1 MGGGELD
8 VSSNGG
14 SAPPRLVLAETTSW
28 SGSVPQQLPL
38 PVMADVPVA
47 PGSLPSLAKAL
58 EAVPEHRRPRGFRAE
73 QPPVPLIP
81 TLLLL
86 LVSVLCGRRG
96 YIGIAEW
103 AAQCARAHPEVL
115 DALGF
120 AAGRRPRTPATAT
133 LFRLVRDMHFRQ
145 FQEAVQGWV
154 IQTAVSLRVT
164 LPARERTR
172 VPEDQIA
179 LDGKTVR
186 GAAAR
191 REGPAPIR
199 LRLAV
204 SGPGDDDDSAGL
216 HLVAAYVPAL
226 EAVLDQLATDGKGRE
241 LAAAEL
247 LLGRLPLKGHVY
259 TGDALLTQRE
269 VCKTVIEGEG
279 DYLLPAKENQP
290 SLLAD
295 LREAFSPSTAARSGE
310 SNATGREC
318 TASDLAADAAGCTSD
333 CSTA

>member
-1 MGGGELD
+1 MD
-8 VSSNGG
+8 ASSDRAVTPVG
-14 SAPPRLVLAETTSW
+14 PKLQRTV
-28 SGSVPQQLPL
+28 SGSVPQQLALPL
-38 PVMADVPVA
+38 VADVPIA

-58 EAVPEHRRPRGFRAE
+58 ESVPEHRRPRGFRAD
-73 QPPVPLIP
+73 QPPVLLIP

-96 YIGIAEW
+96 YIAIAEW
-103 AAQCARAHPEVL
+103 AAQCARSHPEVL

-120 AAGRRPRTPATAT
+120 PAGRSPRTPVAAT
-133 LFRLVRDMHFRQ
+133 LFRIVRDMHFRQ
-145 FQEAVQGWV
+145 FQEAVQGWLT
-154 IQTAVSLRVT
+154 QSAVALRVT
-164 LPARERTR
+164 LPARERTH

-191 REGPAPIR
+191 REG
-199 LRLAV
+199 L
-204 SGPGDDDDSAGL
+204 GDDDDSAGL

-226 EAVLDQLATDGKGRE
+226 EMVLDQLATDGKGRE

-247 LLGRLPLKGHVY
+247 LLGQLPLKGHVY

-269 VCKTVIEGEG
+269 VCKTVTEGEG
-279 DYLLPAKENQP
+279 DYLLPVKENQP

-295 LREAFSPSTAARSGE
+295 LQEAFSPSTTARSGGRG
-310 SNATGREC
+310 ATGREC
-318 TASDLAADAAGCTSD
+318 TTSDPATDVAGCSSER
-333 CSTA
+333 STA

>member
-8 VSSNGG
+8 VSSDGG
-14 SAPPRLVLAETTSW
+14 SASPRLALQETTSW

-38 PVMADVPVA
+38 PAMADVPVA

-58 EAVPEHRRPRGFRAE
+58 EVVPEHRRPRGFRAE
-73 QPPVPLIP
+73 QPPVLLIP

-103 AAQCARAHPEVL
+103 AAQCARSHPEVL

-120 AAGRRPRTPATAT
+120 PAGRTPRTPVAAT
-133 LFRLVRDMHFRQ
+133 LFRMVRDMHFRQ

-154 IQTAVSLRVT
+154 IQTAVVLRVT
-164 LPARERTR
+164 VPARERTR

-191 REGPAPIR
+191 RG
-199 LRLAV
+199 
-204 SGPGDDDDSAGL
+204 GPGDDDDSAGL

-247 LLGRLPLKGHVY
+247 LLGRLPLKGHVF

>member
-8 VSSNGG
+8 VSSDRG
-14 SAPPRLVLAETTSW
+14 SAPPSLVLEGTTLW
-28 SGSVPQQLPL
+28 GGSVPQQLPL
-38 PVMADVPVA
+38 PVVSDVPVA

-58 EAVPEHRRPRGFRAE
+58 ESVPEHRRPRGFRAD
-73 QPPVPLIP
+73 QPPVPLVP

-86 LVSVLCGRRG
+86 LVSVLCGRLG
-96 YIGIAEW
+96 YIAIAEW

-120 AAGRRPRTPATAT
+120 PDARRPRTPSTAT
-133 LFRLVRDMHFRQ
+133 LFRLVRDMHFRE
-145 FQEAVQGWV
+145 FQEAVQGWLL
-154 IQTAVSLRVT
+154 QTAGALRIT
-164 LPARERTR
+164 LPARERAQ
-172 VPEDQIA
+172 VPEDQVS

-186 GAAAR
+186 GAAAW
-191 REGPAPIR
+191 REG
-199 LRLAV
+199 
-204 SGPGDDDDSAGL
+204 SGNEESSRGL

-241 LAAAEL
+241 LATAEL
-247 LLGRLPLKGHVY
+247 LLGQLPLKGHVY

-279 DYLLPAKENQP
+279 DYLLPVKENQP

-295 LREAFSPSTAARSGE
+295 LREAFSPSTADGSGE
-310 SNATGREC
+310 PNPAGCQYRASN
-318 TASDLAADAAGCTSD
+318 SAADSAGCLSE